1 MYKLIQTL
9 QQYEHVYSVFPFG
22 EFVHYTD
29 KRDLFEISDLQSYLE
44 KEGLTAIHIE
54 STKANIEDAFME
66 LAR

>member
-1 MYKLIQTL
+1 MYKLIQSL

-29 KRDLFEISDLQSYLE
+29 KRDSFEMADLQSYLE
-44 KEGLTAIHIE
+44 KEGLADISIETA
-54 STKANIEDAFME
+54 KPNIEDAFME